1 MIFKKLKETLSEFI
15 DALRDTEETENIDWG
30 STIGVAVAVL
40 LITMVLVI
48 FIEPLAMI
56 LKYII
61 YGVLFLIVLAPP
73 TLLLRGAYHQ
83 NKQSENY
90 VEYPV
95 YFGYNGTCWV
105 ISKLSE
111 EFQEME
117 KYFLVLY
124 LENIYY
130 PINSII
136 TYRFRFVPR
145 KEIQGSYEL
154 IQILQ
159 RIGEKMVAR
168 SCQKWGILAS
178 YESLVACNVQ
188 ETESCL
194 SVTFARN
201 SFGIP
206 YIGMLRNAA
215 YRDYHLMS
223 QVPDMEEEEKT
234 EDDDWMEE

>member
-1 MIFKKLKETLSEFI
+1 MIFKKLKEMLIAFR

-40 LITMVLVI
+40 ITMMILVM

-95 YFGYNGTCWV
+95 YFGYHGTCWD

-111 EFQEME
+111 AFREME
-117 KYFLVLY
+117 KYYLVFY

-130 PINSII
+130 PRDNII

-168 SCQKWGILAS
+168 SCQQWGILAN
-178 YESLVACNVQ
+178 YESLIACNVQ
-188 ETESCL
+188 EMESCL
-194 SVTFARN
+194 NVTFAQN
-201 SFGIP
+201 SYGIP
-206 YIGMLRNAA
+206 YIVALRNAA
-215 YRDYHLMS
+215 YRDYQLAS
-223 QVPDMEEEEKT
+223 QVPADMEEKT

>member
-1 MIFKKLKETLSEFI
+1 MIFRRIKEMLTAFR

-30 STIGVAVAVL
+30 STIGVAAAV
-40 LITMVLVI
+40 LITMMILVML
-48 FIEPLAMI
+48 IEPLAMI

-95 YFGYNGTCWV
+95 YFGYNGTCW
-105 ISKLSE
+105 ILSE
-111 EFQEME
+111 LSSAFREME

-130 PINSII
+130 PRDSII

-168 SCQKWGILAS
+168 SCQQWGILAK
-178 YESLVACNVQ
+178 YDSLVACNIQ

-201 SFGIP
+201 LYGIP
-206 YIGMLRNAA
+206 YIVALRNAA
-215 YRDYHLMS
+215 YRDYHLAS
-223 QVPDMEEEEKT
+223 QVPDMEEKT
-234 EDDDWMEE
+234 EEDDDWMEE

>member
-1 MIFKKLKETLSEFI
+1 MIFKKLKEMLI
-15 DALRDTEETENIDWG
+15 AVRDALRDTEETENIDWG
-30 STIGVAVAVL
+30 STIGVAAAV
-40 LITMVLVI
+40 LITMVMLVI

-61 YGVLFLIVLAPP
+61 YGLLFLIVLAPP

-130 PINSII
+130 PRNSII

-159 RIGEKMVAR
+159 RIGEKMLAR
-168 SCQKWGILAS
+168 SCQQWGLSAN
-178 YESLVACNVQ
+178 YEALVACNIQ
-188 ETESCL
+188 KTESCL
-194 SVTFARN
+194 SITFARN

-215 YRDYHLMS
+215 YRDYHLMN
-223 QVPDMEEEEKT
+223 QVADMEEKM

>member
-1 MIFKKLKETLSEFI
+1 MIFKKLKEMLIAFR

-30 STIGVAVAVL
+30 STIGVAAAV
-40 LITMVLVI
+40 LITMIMLVL

-111 EFQEME
+111 TFREME
-117 KYFLVLY
+117 KYFLVFY

-130 PINSII
+130 PRDSII
-136 TYRFRFVPR
+136 TYQFRFVPR

-168 SCQKWGILAS
+168 SCQKWGILAN
-178 YESLVACNVQ
+178 YESLVACNMQ
-188 ETESCL
+188 ETESYL
-194 SVTFARN
+194 SITFARN

-215 YRDYHLMS
+215 YRDYHLMN
-223 QVPDMEEEEKT
+223 QVADMEEKM

>member
-1 MIFKKLKETLSEFI
+1 MIFKKLKEMLIAFR

-40 LITMVLVI
+40 ITMMILVM

-95 YFGYNGTCWV
+95 YFGYNGTCW
-105 ISKLSE
+105 ILSE
-111 EFQEME
+111 LSSAFREME

-130 PINSII
+130 PRDSII

-168 SCQKWGILAS
+168 SCQQWGISAN
-178 YESLVACNVQ
+178 YESLVACNIQ
-188 ETESCL
+188 ESCL
-194 SVTFARN
+194 SITFARN

-206 YIGMLRNAA
+206 YIVALRNAA
-215 YRDYHLMS
+215 YRDYHLAS
-223 QVPDMEEEEKT
+223 QVPADMEEKT

>member
-1 MIFKKLKETLSEFI
+1 MIFKKLKEMLIAFR

-30 STIGVAVAVL
+30 STIGVAAAV
-40 LITMVLVI
+40 LITMVMLVI

-61 YGVLFLIVLAPP
+61 YGLLFLIVLAPP

-130 PINSII
+130 PRNSII

-159 RIGEKMVAR
+159 RIGEKMLAR
-168 SCQKWGILAS
+168 SCQQWGLSAN
-178 YESLVACNVQ
+178 YEALVACNIQ
-188 ETESCL
+188 KTESCL
-194 SVTFARN
+194 SITFARN

-215 YRDYHLMS
+215 YRDYHLMN
-223 QVPDMEEEEKT
+223 QVADIEEKM

>member
-30 STIGVAVAVL
+30 STIGVAAAV
-40 LITMVLVI
+40 LITMMMLVI

-61 YGVLFLIVLAPP
+61 YGLLFLIVLAPP

-105 ISKLSE
+105 ISDLSVA
-111 EFQEME
+111 FREME

-124 LENIYY
+124 LENIDY
-130 PINSII
+130 PRDSII
-136 TYRFRFVPR
+136 TYQFRFVPR
-145 KEIQGSYEL
+145 KEIQVSYEL

-168 SCQKWGILAS
+168 SCQQWGIRAS
-178 YESLVACNVQ
+178 YDSLVACNIQ

-194 SVTFARN
+194 RITFARN

-223 QVPDMEEEEKT
+223 QVPDMEEKT

>member
-1 MIFKKLKETLSEFI
+1 MILKKIKEILSEFI

-30 STIGVAVAVL
+30 STIGVVIAV
-40 LITMVLVI
+40 LITMVVLAL

-61 YGVLFLIVLAPP
+61 YGLLFLIVLAPP

-105 ISKLSE
+105 ISDLSVA
-111 EFQEME
+111 FREME

-130 PINSII
+130 PRDSII

-159 RIGEKMVAR
+159 RIGEKMLAR
-168 SCQKWGILAS
+168 SCQQWGLSAN
-178 YESLVACNVQ
+178 YEALVACNIQ
-188 ETESCL
+188 KTESCL
-194 SVTFARN
+194 SITFARN
-201 SFGIP
+201 SYGIP

-215 YRDYHLMS
+215 YRDYHLMN
-223 QVPDMEEEEKT
+223 QVADMEEKM

>member
-30 STIGVAVAVL
+30 STIGVATAV
-40 LITMVLVI
+40 LITMVILVL

-95 YFGYNGTCWV
+95 YFGYNGTCW
-105 ISKLSE
+105 ILSE
-111 EFQEME
+111 LSSAFREME
-117 KYFLVLY
+117 KYFLVFY

-130 PINSII
+130 PRDSII

-168 SCQKWGILAS
+168 SCQQWGISANF
-178 YESLVACNVQ
+178 ESLIACNIQ
-188 ETESCL
+188 EPESL
-194 SVTFARN
+194 SITFARN

-206 YIGMLRNAA
+206 YIVALRNAA
-215 YRDYHLMS
+215 YRDYHLAS
-223 QVPDMEEEEKT
+223 QVPADMEEKT

>member
-1 MIFKKLKETLSEFI
+1 MILKKLKEMLIAFR

-40 LITMVLVI
+40 ITMVILVM

-105 ISKLSE
+105 ISDLSVA
-111 EFQEME
+111 FREME

-130 PINSII
+130 PRDSII

-168 SCQKWGILAS
+168 SCQQWGISAN
-178 YESLVACNVQ
+178 YESLVACNIQ
-188 ETESCL
+188 KPESCL
-194 SVTFARN
+194 NITFARN
-201 SFGIP
+201 SCGIP

-215 YRDYHLMS
+215 YRDYHLMT
-223 QVPDMEEEEKT
+223 QVPDMEEKMEE
-234 EDDDWMEE
+234 DDWMEEQ

>member
-1 MIFKKLKETLSEFI
+1 MIFKKLKEMLIAFR

-30 STIGVAVAVL
+30 STIGVAAAV
-40 LITMVLVI
+40 LITMVMLVI

-61 YGVLFLIVLAPP
+61 YGLLFLIVLAPP

-111 EFQEME
+111 EFQEMD

-130 PINSII
+130 PRNSII

-159 RIGEKMVAR
+159 RIGEKMLAR
-168 SCQKWGILAS
+168 SCQQWGLSAN
-178 YESLVACNVQ
+178 YEALVACNIQ
-188 ETESCL
+188 KTESCL
-194 SVTFARN
+194 SITFARN

-215 YRDYHLMS
+215 YRDYHLMN
-223 QVPDMEEEEKT
+223 QVADIEEKM

>member
-1 MIFKKLKETLSEFI
+1 MILKKLKEMLIAFR

-40 LITMVLVI
+40 ITMVILVM

-105 ISKLSE
+105 ISDLSVA
-111 EFQEME
+111 FREME

-130 PINSII
+130 PRDSII

-168 SCQKWGILAS
+168 SCQQWGLSAN
-178 YESLVACNVQ
+178 YEALVACNIQ
-188 ETESCL
+188 KTESCL
-194 SVTFARN
+194 SITFARN

-215 YRDYHLMS
+215 YRDYHLMN
-223 QVPDMEEEEKT
+223 QVADMEEKM
-234 EDDDWMEE
+234 EDDD

>member
-1 MIFKKLKETLSEFI
+1 MIFRRIKEMLTAFR

-40 LITMVLVI
+40 IAMMILIML
-48 FIEPLAMI
+48 IEPLAMI

-95 YFGYNGTCWV
+95 YFGYNGTCW
-105 ISKLSE
+105 ILSE
-111 EFQEME
+111 LSSAFREME

-130 PINSII
+130 PRDSII
-136 TYRFRFVPR
+136 TY
-145 KEIQGSYEL
+145 
-154 IQILQ
+154 
-159 RIGEKMVAR
+159 
-168 SCQKWGILAS
+168 
-178 YESLVACNVQ
+178 
-188 ETESCL
+188 
-194 SVTFARN
+194 
-201 SFGIP
+201 
-206 YIGMLRNAA
+206 
-215 YRDYHLMS
+215 
-223 QVPDMEEEEKT
+223 
-234 EDDDWMEE
+234 

>member
-1 MIFKKLKETLSEFI
+1 MILKKLKEMLIAFR

-105 ISKLSE
+105 ISDLSVA
-111 EFQEME
+111 FREME

-130 PINSII
+130 PRDSII

-168 SCQKWGILAS
+168 SCQQWGISANY
-178 YESLVACNVQ
+178 YESLVACNIQ
-188 ETESCL
+188 ESCL
-194 SVTFARN
+194 SITFARN

-206 YIGMLRNAA
+206 YIVALRNAA
-215 YRDYHLMS
+215 YRDYHLAS
-223 QVPDMEEEEKT
+223 QVPADMEEKT

>member
-1 MIFKKLKETLSEFI
+1 MIFRRIKEMLTAFR

-30 STIGVAVAVL
+30 STIGVAAAV
-40 LITMVLVI
+40 LITMLMLVL

-95 YFGYNGTCWV
+95 YFGYNGTCW
-105 ISKLSE
+105 ILSE
-111 EFQEME
+111 LSSAFREME

-130 PINSII
+130 PRDSII

-145 KEIQGSYEL
+145 KEIQESYEL

-168 SCQKWGILAS
+168 SCQQWGISAN
-178 YESLVACNVQ
+178 YESLVACNIQ
-188 ETESCL
+188 ESCL
-194 SVTFARN
+194 SITFARN

-206 YIGMLRNAA
+206 YIVALRNAA
-215 YRDYHLMS
+215 YRDYHLAS
-223 QVPDMEEEEKT
+223 QVPADMEEKT

>member
-1 MIFKKLKETLSEFI
+1 MIFKKLKEMLIAFR

-40 LITMVLVI
+40 ITMMILVM

-95 YFGYNGTCWV
+95 YFGYNGTCW
-105 ISKLSE
+105 ILSE
-111 EFQEME
+111 LSSAFRAME

-130 PINSII
+130 PRDSII

-168 SCQKWGILAS
+168 SCQQWGISAN
-178 YESLVACNVQ
+178 YESLVACNIQ
-188 ETESCL
+188 ESCL
-194 SVTFARN
+194 SITFARN

-206 YIGMLRNAA
+206 YIVALRNAA
-215 YRDYHLMS
+215 YRDYHLAS
-223 QVPDMEEEEKT
+223 QVPADMEEKT

>member
-1 MIFKKLKETLSEFI
+1 MIFKKLKEMLIAFR

-40 LITMVLVI
+40 ITMMILVM

-83 NKQSENY
+83 NKQSEDY

-95 YFGYNGTCWV
+95 YFGYNGTCW
-105 ISKLSE
+105 ILSE
-111 EFQEME
+111 LSSAFREME

-130 PINSII
+130 PRDSII

-168 SCQKWGILAS
+168 SCQQWGISAN
-178 YESLVACNVQ
+178 YESLVACNIQ

-194 SVTFARN
+194 SITFARN

-215 YRDYHLMS
+215 YRDYHLMN
-223 QVPDMEEEEKT
+223 QVADMEEKM

>member
-30 STIGVAVAVL
+30 STIGVAAAV
-40 LITMVLVI
+40 LITMVMLVI

-130 PINSII
+130 PRNSII

-159 RIGEKMVAR
+159 RIGEKMLAR
-168 SCQKWGILAS
+168 SCQQWGLSAN
-178 YESLVACNVQ
+178 YEALVACNIQ
-188 ETESCL
+188 KTESCL
-194 SVTFARN
+194 SITFARN

-206 YIGMLRNAA
+206 YIVALRNAA
-215 YRDYHLMS
+215 YRDYHLAS
-223 QVPDMEEEEKT
+223 QVPADMEEKM

>member
-1 MIFKKLKETLSEFI
+1 MILKKLKEMLIAFR

-40 LITMVLVI
+40 ITMVILVM

-105 ISKLSE
+105 ISDLSVA
-111 EFQEME
+111 FREME

-130 PINSII
+130 PRDSII

-168 SCQKWGILAS
+168 SCQQWGISANY
-178 YESLVACNVQ
+178 YESLVACNIQ
-188 ETESCL
+188 ESCL
-194 SVTFARN
+194 SITFARN

-206 YIGMLRNAA
+206 YIVALRNAA
-215 YRDYHLMS
+215 YRDYHLAS
-223 QVPDMEEEEKT
+223 QVPADMEEKT

>member
-1 MIFKKLKETLSEFI
+1 
-15 DALRDTEETENIDWG
+15 
-30 STIGVAVAVL
+30 
-40 LITMVLVI
+40 
-48 FIEPLAMI
+48 MI

-105 ISKLSE
+105 ISDLSVA
-111 EFQEME
+111 FREME

-130 PINSII
+130 PRDSII

-168 SCQKWGILAS
+168 SCQQWGISAN
-178 YESLVACNVQ
+178 YESLVACNMQ
-188 ETESCL
+188 ESESCL
-194 SVTFARN
+194 RITFARN

-206 YIGMLRNAA
+206 YIVALRNAA
-215 YRDYHLMS
+215 YRDYHLAS
-223 QVPDMEEEEKT
+223 QVPDMEEKT

>member
-1 MIFKKLKETLSEFI
+1 MIFKKLKEMLIEFR
-15 DALRDTEETENIDWG
+15 DALRYTEETENIDWG

-40 LITMVLVI
+40 ITMMILVM

-95 YFGYNGTCWV
+95 YFGYNGTCW
-105 ISKLSE
+105 ILSE
-111 EFQEME
+111 LSSAFREME

-130 PINSII
+130 PRDSII

-168 SCQKWGILAS
+168 SCQQWGISAN
-178 YESLVACNVQ
+178 YESLVACNIQ
-188 ETESCL
+188 ESCL
-194 SVTFARN
+194 SITFARN

-206 YIGMLRNAA
+206 YIVALRNAA
-215 YRDYHLMS
+215 YRDYHLAS
-223 QVPDMEEEEKT
+223 QVPADMEEKT

>member
-1 MIFKKLKETLSEFI
+1 MILKKLKEMLIAFR

-40 LITMVLVI
+40 ITMVILVM

-105 ISKLSE
+105 ISDLSVA
-111 EFQEME
+111 FREME

-130 PINSII
+130 PRDSII

-168 SCQKWGILAS
+168 SCQQWGISANY
-178 YESLVACNVQ
+178 YESLVACNIQ
-188 ETESCL
+188 ESCL
-194 SVTFARN
+194 SITFARN

-206 YIGMLRNAA
+206 YIVALRNAA
-215 YRDYHLMS
+215 YRDYHLAS
-223 QVPDMEEEEKT
+223 QVPDMEEKT

>member
-1 MIFKKLKETLSEFI
+1 MILKKLKEMLIAFR

-40 LITMVLVI
+40 ITMVILVM

-105 ISKLSE
+105 ISDLSVA
-111 EFQEME
+111 FREME
-117 KYFLVLY
+117 KYFLVFY

-130 PINSII
+130 PRDSII

-168 SCQKWGILAS
+168 SCQQWGISANY
-178 YESLVACNVQ
+178 YESLVACNIQ
-188 ETESCL
+188 ESCL
-194 SVTFARN
+194 SITFARN

-206 YIGMLRNAA
+206 YIVALRNAA
-215 YRDYHLMS
+215 YRDYHLAS
-223 QVPDMEEEEKT
+223 QVPADMEEKT

>member
-1 MIFKKLKETLSEFI
+1 MIFKKLKEMFIEFWT
-15 DALRDTEETENIDWG
+15 ALWYTEETENIDWG
-30 STIGVAVAVL
+30 STIGVAAAV
-40 LITMVLVI
+40 LITMMILVML
-48 FIEPLAMI
+48 IEPLAMI

-95 YFGYNGTCWV
+95 YFGYNGTCW
-105 ISKLSE
+105 ILSE
-111 EFQEME
+111 LSSAFREME

-130 PINSII
+130 PRDSII

-168 SCQKWGILAS
+168 SCQQWGIIEN
-178 YESLVACNVQ
+178 YQSLIACNIQ
-188 ETESCL
+188 ESCL
-194 SVTFARN
+194 SITFARN

-206 YIGMLRNAA
+206 YIVALRNAA
-215 YRDYHLMS
+215 YRDYHLAS
-223 QVPDMEEEEKT
+223 QVPADMEEKT

>member
-1 MIFKKLKETLSEFI
+1 MILKKLKEILSEFI

-40 LITMVLVI
+40 ITMVILVM

-61 YGVLFLIVLAPP
+61 YGLLFLIVLAPP

-90 VEYPV
+90 MEYPV

-130 PINSII
+130 PRNSII

-168 SCQKWGILAS
+168 SCQQWGISAN
-178 YESLVACNVQ
+178 YESLVACNIQ
-188 ETESCL
+188 PESCL
-194 SVTFARN
+194 SITFARN

-206 YIGMLRNAA
+206 YIVALRNAA
-215 YRDYHLMS
+215 YRDYHLAS
-223 QVPDMEEEEKT
+223 QVPADMEEKM

>member
-1 MIFKKLKETLSEFI
+1 MIFKKIKEIFTTFR

-40 LITMVLVI
+40 ITMMILVM

-95 YFGYNGTCWV
+95 YFGYNGTCW
-105 ISKLSE
+105 ILSE
-111 EFQEME
+111 LSSAFREME

-130 PINSII
+130 PRDSII

-168 SCQKWGILAS
+168 SCQQWGISAN
-178 YESLVACNVQ
+178 YESLVACNIQ
-188 ETESCL
+188 ESCL
-194 SVTFARN
+194 SITFARN

-206 YIGMLRNAA
+206 YIVALRNAA
-215 YRDYHLMS
+215 YRDYHLAS
-223 QVPDMEEEEKT
+223 QVPADMEEKT

>member
-1 MIFKKLKETLSEFI
+1 MIFKKLKETLSKFI

-40 LITMVLVI
+40 ITMMILVM

-105 ISKLSE
+105 ISDLSVA
-111 EFQEME
+111 FREME

-124 LENIYY
+124 LQNIYY
-130 PINSII
+130 PRDSII

-168 SCQKWGILAS
+168 SCQQWGISAN
-178 YESLVACNVQ
+178 YESLVACNIQ
-188 ETESCL
+188 ESCL
-194 SVTFARN
+194 SITFARN

-206 YIGMLRNAA
+206 YIVALRNAA
-215 YRDYHLMS
+215 YRDYHLAS
-223 QVPDMEEEEKT
+223 QVPADMEEKT

>member
-1 MIFKKLKETLSEFI
+1 MIFKKLKEMLIAFR
-15 DALRDTEETENIDWG
+15 DALRDTEETENIDWS

-40 LITMVLVI
+40 ITMAILVM

-111 EFQEME
+111 AFREME
-117 KYFLVLY
+117 GYFLVFY
-124 LENIYY
+124 LENIHY
-130 PINSII
+130 PRDNII

-154 IQILQ
+154 VQILQ

-168 SCQKWGILAS
+168 SCQQWGISANY
-178 YESLVACNVQ
+178 YESLVACNIQ

-194 SVTFARN
+194 SITFARN

-206 YIGMLRNAA
+206 YIVALRNAA
-215 YRDYHLMS
+215 YRDYHLAS
-223 QVPDMEEEEKT
+223 QVPADMEEKT
-234 EDDDWMEE
+234 EDDD

>member
-1 MIFKKLKETLSEFI
+1 MILKKLKEILSEFI

-30 STIGVAVAVL
+30 STIGVVIAV
-40 LITMVLVI
+40 LITMVVLAL

-61 YGVLFLIVLAPP
+61 YGLLFLIVLAPP

-130 PINSII
+130 PRNSII

-168 SCQKWGILAS
+168 SCQQWGILAN
-178 YESLVACNVQ
+178 YESLVACNIQ
-188 ETESCL
+188 ESCL
-194 SVTFARN
+194 SITFARN

-206 YIGMLRNAA
+206 YIVALRNAA
-215 YRDYHLMS
+215 YRDYHLAS
-223 QVPDMEEEEKT
+223 QVPADMEEKT